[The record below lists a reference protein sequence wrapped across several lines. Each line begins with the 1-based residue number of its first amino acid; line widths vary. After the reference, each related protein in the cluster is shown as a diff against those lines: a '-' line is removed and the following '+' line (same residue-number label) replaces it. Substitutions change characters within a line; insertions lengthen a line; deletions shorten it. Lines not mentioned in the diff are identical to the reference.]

1 MRKYVMLG
9 AGVFCLLFTFCQT
22 PVGERKQEAV
32 NAEKQDSY
40 EDLKLRID
48 KMHDSLSA
56 LYEKGATAQKDS
68 LVDVARNYVF
78 AVITHDL
85 FKQWL
90 GTPWD
95 FNGCTHVPKQGKI
108 ACGQFVNAV
117 LCDAG
122 FDIPRNRWAQMASEP
137 VIQIL
142 SPHLKRF
149 SNKSIEEVQLYIK
162 GRGDGLYLVGLD
174 CHVGYIYKSGKE
186 IKFVHSS
193 YYEPEKGVMMEELD
207 SENPLKN
214 SKYRVVGKILDDEMM
229 RKWLRREKYE

>member
-1 MRKYVMLG
+1 MLG
-9 AGVFCLLFTFCQT
+9 AGVFCLLFTFCQPQT
-22 PVGERKQEAV
+22 NQPKQETAK
-32 NAEKQDSY
+32 AEKQESY
-40 EDLKLRID
+40 EDLKLRIG
-48 KMHDSLSA
+48 KMHDSLSL
-56 LYEKGATAQKDS
+56 LYEKAGVRKKDS
-68 LVDVARNYVF
+68 LVEVARNYVF
-78 AVITHDL
+78 ATITQDI

-142 SPHLKRF
+142 SSDLKRF
-149 SNKSIEEVQLYIK
+149 SNKPIEKVQAYIK
-162 GRGDGLYLVGLD
+162 SCPDGLYIVGLD
-174 CHVGYIYKSGKE
+174 CHVGYIYKKGNE
-186 IKFVHSS
+186 IKFVHAS
-193 YYEPEKGVMMEELD
+193 YYKPEEGVMMEELD

-214 SKYRVVGKILDDEMM
+214 SKYRVVGRILSDEML
-229 RKWLRREKYE
+229 RKWLLKQEFE